1 MSVYD
6 WLAHSPKGSEEDI
19 KLESELQMVVN
30 REAM

>member
-19 KLESELQMVVN
+19 RLESELQRVVN